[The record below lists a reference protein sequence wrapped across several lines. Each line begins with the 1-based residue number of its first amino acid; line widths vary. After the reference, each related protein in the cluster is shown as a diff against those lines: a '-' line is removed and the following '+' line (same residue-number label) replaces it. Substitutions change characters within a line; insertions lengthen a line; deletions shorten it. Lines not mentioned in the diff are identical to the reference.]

1 MSDLKFE
8 DAVQL
13 LNTRIDNEIEWLN
26 TTEGDEIECIS
37 IENLQ
42 GALKDFIKLVEHIYN
57 IETTQYKIEVLKSL
71 TDKSINNQ

>member
-42 GALKDFIKLVEHIYN
+42 GALKDFIKLVEHLYN

>member
-8 DAVQL
+8 NAVQL
-13 LNTRIDNEIEWLN
+13 FNTRIDNEIEWLN

-42 GALKDFIKLVEHIYN
+42 GALKDFIKLVEHLYN

>member
-13 LNTRIDNEIEWLN
+13 FNTRIDNEIEWLN

-42 GALKDFIKLVEHIYN
+42 GALKDFIKLVEHLYN

>member
-8 DAVQL
+8 NAVQL
-13 LNTRIDNEIEWLN
+13 FNTRIDNEIEWLN

-42 GALKDFIKLVEHIYN
+42 GALKDFIKLIEHLYN

>member
-8 DAVQL
+8 NAVQL

-42 GALKDFIKLVEHIYN
+42 GALKDFIKLVEHLYN